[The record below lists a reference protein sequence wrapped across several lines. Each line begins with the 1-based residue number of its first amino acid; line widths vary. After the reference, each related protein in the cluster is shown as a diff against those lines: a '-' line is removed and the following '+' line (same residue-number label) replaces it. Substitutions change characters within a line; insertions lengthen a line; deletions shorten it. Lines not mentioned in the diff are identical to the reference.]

1 MFFTANEREI
11 MNVESLHSGAPLVSV
26 VMPAYNAAR
35 YISEAI
41 ESVIS
46 QSFGDWE
53 LIIIDDCSS
62 DGTVPAARRY
72 KERDG
77 RISLYSNDTNLGVS
91 MTRRKGVSISSGEW
105 IAFLDADDVWE
116 SMKLERQLRFASETG
131 SGFTYTGSSFID
143 GEGRQYNWRMD
154 VPEKSCYR
162 SLLRQNVIS
171 CSSVLIKKSLLP
183 PLFPS
188 EQGIHEDFAL
198 WLSILKAGTE
208 ARGLNEPLLRYR
220 VTSGSK
226 SGDKLKAAAMTYRTY
241 KAAGVPRLASNVN
254 FALYML
260 GSLSKYLKLLFIFGK
275 RKNLDE

>member
-1 MFFTANEREI
+1 MDAK
-11 MNVESLHSGAPLVSV
+11 SLQGGAPLVSV

-35 YISEAI
+35 YIGEAI

-46 QSFGDWE
+46 QSFGNWE
-53 LIIIDDCSS
+53 LIIIDDGSS
-62 DGTVPAARRY
+62 DGTAQAACRY

-91 MTRRKGVSISSGEW
+91 MTRRKGVSISRGEW

-116 SMKLERQLRFASETG
+116 NVKLEMQLRFACETG
-131 SGFTYTGSSFID
+131 AGFTYTGSSFID
-143 GEGRQYNWRMD
+143 GEGRPYGWRMD
-154 VPEKSCYR
+154 VPDKSCYK

-198 WLSILKAGTE
+198 WLSILKTGTE

-220 VTSGSK
+220 VTAGSK

-241 KAAGVPRLASNVN
+241 RAAGVPKFASDVN
-254 FALYML
+254 FVLYTL
-260 GSLSKYLKLLFIFGK
+260 RSLSKYLKLLFIFGK
-275 RKNLDE
+275 RKSPDE

>member
-1 MFFTANEREI
+1 
-11 MNVESLHSGAPLVSV
+11 MNVKPLHDGAPLVSV
-26 VMPAYNAAR
+26 VMPAYNAAQ
-35 YISEAI
+35 YIGEAI

-46 QSFGDWE
+46 QSFEGWE
-53 LIIIDDCSS
+53 LVIIDDCSS
-62 DGTVPAARRY
+62 DDTASAARRY

-91 MTRRKGVSISSGEW
+91 MTRRKGVSISRGEW

-116 SMKLERQLRFASETG
+116 SVKLERQLRFASETG
-131 SGFTYTGSSFID
+131 AGFTYTGSSFID
-143 GEGRQYNWRMD
+143 GEGRPYEWRMD

-226 SGDKLKAAAMTYRTY
+226 SGDKLKVAAMTYRTY

>member
-1 MFFTANEREI
+1 
-11 MNVESLHSGAPLVSV
+11 MNVKSLHDGAPLVSV

-35 YISEAI
+35 YINEAI

-53 LIIIDDCSS
+53 LIIVDDCSS

-91 MTRRKGVSISSGEW
+91 MTRRKGVSISRGEW

-116 SMKLERQLRFASETG
+116 SVKLERQLRFASETG
-131 SGFTYTGSSFID
+131 AGFTYTGSSFID
-143 GEGRQYNWRMD
+143 GEGRPYEWRMD

-183 PLFPS
+183 
-188 EQGIHEDFAL
+188 
-198 WLSILKAGTE
+198 
-208 ARGLNEPLLRYR
+208 Y
-220 VTSGSK
+220 
-226 SGDKLKAAAMTYRTY
+226 
-241 KAAGVPRLASNVN
+241 
-254 FALYML
+254 
-260 GSLSKYLKLLFIFGK
+260 
-275 RKNLDE
+275 